1 MKKIIILITLALF
14 HVSVMLAQGLV
25 MSLSKVL
32 NRDAT
37 VLVFNSS
44 ESARITGVLATIV
57 GRNGQKQVA
66 VKFVKE

>member
-32 NRDAT
+32 YHDET
-37 VLVFNSS
+37 LLVFNTS

-57 GRNGQKQVA
+57 GRNGQKQEA

>member
-14 HVSVMLAQGLV
+14 HVSVVLAQGLV
-25 MSLSKVL
+25 MSVSKVL

-44 ESARITGVLATIV
+44 ESARITDVLATIV
-57 GRNGQKQVA
+57 GRNGQKQIA

>member
-25 MSLSKVL
+25 MSVSKVL

-57 GRNGQKQVA
+57 GRNGQKQIA